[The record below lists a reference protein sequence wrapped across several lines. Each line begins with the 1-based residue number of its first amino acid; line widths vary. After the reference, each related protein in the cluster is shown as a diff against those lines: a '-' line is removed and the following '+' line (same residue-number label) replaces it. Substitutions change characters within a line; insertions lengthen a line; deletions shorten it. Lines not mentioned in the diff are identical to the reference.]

1 VASGNLSCMVAVGL
15 FSFGFP
21 AADSLLETWGV
32 ISLITLRN
40 LLGLLFLVGLMAFK
54 LSVSSLVQL
63 PWIKG
68 RCLGPQPELNHPTQF
83 EPQQRCRQEV
93 GACSIDD
100 SALALGSRST
110 GLGGMVQEPQARLK
124 VSKWGTFCHS
134 AWLQITPARFKQV
147 YSDRAILSYT
157 TQSDFKMKRQNF
169 KIL

>member
-1 VASGNLSCMVAVGL
+1 MRDWCLIVFNSLMPNKLKTQSAVASGNLSCMVAVGL

-54 LSVSSLVQL
+54 LSVSSLAQL

-83 EPQQRCRQEV
+83 EPQQR
-93 GACSIDD
+93 
-100 SALALGSRST
+100 
-110 GLGGMVQEPQARLK
+110 
-124 VSKWGTFCHS
+124 
-134 AWLQITPARFKQV
+134 
-147 YSDRAILSYT
+147 LSL
-157 TQSDFKMKRQNF
+157 
-169 KIL
+169 IHI